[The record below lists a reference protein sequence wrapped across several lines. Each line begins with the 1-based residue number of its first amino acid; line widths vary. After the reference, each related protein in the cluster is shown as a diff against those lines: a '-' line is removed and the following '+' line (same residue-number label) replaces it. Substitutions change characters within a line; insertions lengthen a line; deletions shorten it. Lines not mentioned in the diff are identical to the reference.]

1 MKKLLNIS
9 DLKKQDFFDIIT
21 LANNIDPE
29 NDISLNNKNIGLIF
43 EKNSTRTRLSF
54 QVGIRQMNGNYLD
67 IKLEELNLQRVESFE
82 DTFEIFSCY
91 LDALVYRTNDHNKL
105 ELAHKYFKKPIINA
119 LSDLSHPC
127 QAISDI
133 FTLQEHFQRED
144 NFNIVWLGDLNNVLF
159 SLMQT
164 IGFLE
169 KTNLYIFTDEKIYEN
184 NKKSLPTNA
193 NIFYEFEIN
202 DKVLKSADCVMTDVY
217 ISMNDQESND
227 KINLLKPYSVT
238 SKLMSQTND
247 NCVLM
252 HCLPAKIGS
261 EVTLDV
267 LKGSKSITLKQA
279 KNRLV
284 AQRGIMKWLEL

>member
-184 NKKSLPTNA
+184 NKKSLPTHA

-202 DKVLKSADCVMTDVY
+202 DKVLKTADCIMTDVY
-217 ISMNDQESND
+217 NSMNDEEDKESILNKFQVNQSLLD
-227 KINLLKPYSVT
+227 KTTDKAVF
-238 SKLMSQTND
+238 
-247 NCVLM
+247 M

>member
-1 MKKLLNIS
+1 
-9 DLKKQDFFDIIT
+9 
-21 LANNIDPE
+21 
-29 NDISLNNKNIGLIF
+29 
-43 EKNSTRTRLSF
+43 
-54 QVGIRQMNGNYLD
+54 
-67 IKLEELNLQRVESFE
+67 
-82 DTFEIFSCY
+82 
-91 LDALVYRTNDHNKL
+91 
-105 ELAHKYFKKPIINA
+105 
-119 LSDLSHPC
+119 
-127 QAISDI
+127 
-133 FTLQEHFQRED
+133 
-144 NFNIVWLGDLNNVLF
+144 
-159 SLMQT
+159 MQT

-202 DKVLKSADCVMTDVY
+202 DKVLKSADCIMTDVY
-217 ISMNDQESND
+217 NSMNDEEDKESILNKFQVNQSLLD
-227 KINLLKPYSVT
+227 KTTDKAVF
-238 SKLMSQTND
+238 
-247 NCVLM
+247 M

>member
-202 DKVLKSADCVMTDVY
+202 DKVLKSADCIMTDVY
-217 ISMNDQESND
+217 NSMNDEEDKESILNKFQVNQSLLD
-227 KINLLKPYSVT
+227 KTTDTAVF
-238 SKLMSQTND
+238 
-247 NCVLM
+247 M